1 MDDTDLDLD
10 ELFLDALD
18 AVVLAALERLGD
30 DPDARFAFFRRL
42 LEVARHVAGES
53 GRALGLDS

>member
-30 DPDARFAFFRRL
+30 DPDALNR
-42 LEVARHVAGES
+42 S
-53 GRALGLDS
+53 GVISVYRTVWTMFLCPR